1 MLFAIVADSGLLELY
16 RSYGCGIVAIGALL
30 TLWELFFRSLSG
42 FFAGSFAGR
51 ADFWWGLRLSC

>member
-1 MLFAIVADSGLLELY
+1 MLFAIVADSGLLEPCC
-16 RSYGCGIVAIGALL
+16 SFAIGALL

>member
-30 TLWELFFRSLSG
+30 TLWELLIRSLSV
-42 FFAGSFAGR
+42 FFAGR
-51 ADFWWGLRLSC
+51 ADFWPGRRLSC